1 MASVR
6 LRPEDLRRAIADDA
20 LSLHYM
26 PQVHVT
32 EGRLDGVEAFVRWPH
47 PALGLVGPA
56 DIVGLVAQGGLHAD
70 FDAWVIATAARQLG
84 DWRQRGVVVP
94 LASVSVWPES
104 LRTRG
109 FAERVTEM
117 IRGAHVAPEAIELKC
132 PRDAISD
139 RTLTE
144 PLRRCEADGVRL
156 ATDAMVEG
164 DPDALRFDTLKIPP
178 PLVQD
183 LVAKAEV
190 VRTIVAAAAQLGARA
205 VAEGVET
212 AAQQD
217 ALIGLGC
224 HVVQGY
230 LYGPEVSADEIAAL
244 VVREERPR

>member
-32 EGRLDGVEAFVRWPH
+32 EGRLDGVEGFVRWPH

-56 DIVGLVAQGGLHAD
+56 DIVGLVAEGAMHAD
-70 FDAWVIATAARQLG
+70 FAAWVIASAARELG
-84 DWRQRGVVVP
+84 RWRAAGVVVP

-104 LRTRG
+104 LRTAG
-109 FAERVTEM
+109 FADRVPQLA
-117 IRGAHVAPEAIELKC
+117 RGAGTTPDAIELKC

-139 RTLTE
+139 RTLTD
-144 PLRRCEADGVRL
+144 PLRRIEAAGVRL

-164 DPDALRFDTLKIPP
+164 DPDALRFDTLKIPSH
-178 PLVQD
+178 
-183 LVAKAEV
+183 V
-190 VRTIVAAAAQLGARA
+190 VRDVAAQADVVRAILAAAEQMGART

-212 AAQQD
+212 AEEQD
-217 ALIGLGC
+217 ALLGLGC

-230 LYGPEVSADEIAAL
+230 LYGPEVSAEEIAAL